1 MGAHVICTRGQG
13 RGDEGGAAREPRRQC
28 ALSRARRSPEELIR
42 FVAAPDGTLVPD
54 LARRLPGRG
63 VWIEANAA
71 AVATAVRR
79 KAFARSLKR
88 QVAVPD
94 DLPELVERLLAKRL
108 AAAISIANK
117 AGLITAGYVRVARRL
132 RNRSVVAL
140 VHAADASPIGTGR
153 LDRLFK
159 ALPGPAGRE
168 AHIIRELTSAE
179 LSLAIGQPTVV
190 HAAAAEGGASARL
203 VAEALRL
210 RRYRETP
217 CPRANDAGGAGGGE
231 DGRGADAAI
240 EAPEQGGEGRGADET
255 EGS

>member
-1 MGAHVICTRGQG
+1 VICARGQG
-13 RGDEGGAAREPRRQC
+13 RGDEGGAAREPQRQC
-28 ALSRARRSPEELIR
+28 ALSRARRPPEELIR

-63 VWIEANAA
+63 VWIEASAA

-94 DLPELVERLLAKRL
+94 DLAELVERLLARRL
-108 AAAISIANK
+108 AAALSIANK
-117 AGLITAGYVRVARRL
+117 AGLVTAGYVRVARRL
-132 RNRSVVAL
+132 RNRAVFAL
-140 VHAADASPIGTGR
+140 LHAADASPIGTGR

-159 ALPGPAGRE
+159 ALPGPAGQE

-217 CPRANDAGGAGGGE
+217 CPRADDAGGRDAGGGAE
-231 DGRGADAAI
+231 GAGEDAEPGEEGLGTDATDGR
-240 EAPEQGGEGRGADET
+240 
-255 EGS
+255 